1 MQPDAPTLGV
11 DDAELAALR
20 RAADAVAQ
28 IARRAGNQLAPRR
41 VVRKDAERVA
51 LRGDEQEVLRLEG
64 GFEELERRDAAVHG
78 DVVDQAERVGGEHV
92 NLHAR
97 ALTARRITQRERERN
112 EGGGREGREREPG
125 EVGKVRRGKREGV
138 SASEREVRDGGGRRA
153 SRHATSRDVT
163 RRRASDPRAGRVVRE
178 EGRRAR
184 TTRRRG
190 TGGRGTHATMRLRSF
205 SSVKCPTTLCVT
217 LVGLCACARPGGRRG
232 AEEGGQIRARRECH
246 RFASARKRARGG
258 RRARGS
264 PRARA
269 PSPRSCTPRES
280 TPWRMRGTRRAG
292 EIARPDPGFE
302 GRRWSAR
309 ARRWQSAA
317 AA

>member
-1 MQPDAPTLGV
+1 MGSGAAVEKLEVDHLELLEPDVERVPELPALVHRDDLEQAVVRVQPDAPTLGV

-112 EGGGREGREREPG
+112 EGGGREGPG
-125 EVGKVRRGKREGV
+125 ERSGRSGGARGGRGRGSPRV
-138 SASEREVRDGGGRRA
+138 SGRCATEEEGGRRVTR
-153 SRHATSRDVT
+153 RHATSRDDA
-163 RRRASDPRAGRVVRE
+163 RAIPAPVVLLGKKEDARE
-178 EGRRAR
+178 
-184 TTRRRG
+184 RRG
-190 TGGRGTHATMRLRSF
+190 GG
-205 SSVKCPTTLCVT
+205 
-217 LVGLCACARPGGRRG
+217 
-232 AEEGGQIRARRECH
+232 E
-246 RFASARKRARGG
+246 
-258 RRARGS
+258 
-264 PRARA
+264 
-269 PSPRSCTPRES
+269 
-280 TPWRMRGTRRAG
+280 RAG
-292 EIARPDPGFE
+292 E
-302 GRRWSAR
+302 GRT
-309 ARRWQSAA
+309 RR
-317 AA
+317 

>member
-1 MQPDAPTLGV
+1 
-11 DDAELAALR
+11 
-20 RAADAVAQ
+20 
-28 IARRAGNQLAPRR
+28 
-41 VVRKDAERVA
+41 
-51 LRGDEQEVLRLEG
+51 
-64 GFEELERRDAAVHG
+64 
-78 DVVDQAERVGGEHV
+78 
-92 NLHAR
+92 
-97 ALTARRITQRERERN
+97 
-112 EGGGREGREREPG
+112 
-125 EVGKVRRGKREGV
+125 
-138 SASEREVRDGGGRRA
+138 
-153 SRHATSRDVT
+153 
-163 RRRASDPRAGRVVRE
+163 
-178 EGRRAR
+178 
-184 TTRRRG
+184 
-190 TGGRGTHATMRLRSF
+190 MRLRSF

-258 RRARGS
+258 RRVRGS

-292 EIARPDPGFE
+292 EIARPDPGVE

-317 AA
+317 APRRDFRTRSPLLDGSVWAADQPAPGRRGARRLPTTSKTGACIPRRVSPRHRTPPRRAPRRTLG